1 MVPPMSEQ
9 EFSIDGTA
17 EAMDGDSISE
27 VSGHE
32 FTVSLIDVLTQ
43 LVYRKWLIAK
53 VTGIAVLAGVVLSL
67 ILPVRYTATTKIMP
81 PQQTQSA
88 ASMMMSQL
96 SSAGGG
102 SLAALAGGGLGL
114 KNPNDI
120 YVGLLTSRPIADAI
134 IQKFGLMQAYHAKD
148 MTIARKQLAGYTEVT
163 SEKNGFIV
171 VSITDKDKKRVA
183 EMANAYTDQLRILTK
198 SLAVTEASQRRLFYE
213 EQLKQT
219 KEALVAAEL
228 AFQQVQQQ
236 KGLVQLDAQAKAMI
250 ESLSAL
256 RAQVA
261 AKQVEVQALRSYS
274 MEQNPDVQLAEKTL
288 TSLQAEESRLEQRN
302 QVPGIAG
309 LGLGNV
315 PAAGLEY
322 LRAAHELQYQQ
333 AMFDMLMKQ
342 YDAAKL
348 EESKDAAI
356 IQVVEP
362 AIEPDLK
369 SSPHRAR
376 FVLIFTF
383 IGFLTGCLMA
393 RLLWWI
399 ELKQSDQDFAR
410 LLLHLKEAIVGQ
422 SINLSALQGVHD
434 PNDING
440 AVANAASTEDTNS
453 VNLPPI

>member
-1 MVPPMSEQ
+1 MVLAMTGKD
-9 EFSIDGTA
+9 FSIEETA
-17 EAMDGDSISE
+17 EAMDGVSLSE
-27 VSGHE
+27 APSDGYE
-32 FTVSLIDVLTQ
+32 VSLIDVLTQ
-43 LVYRKWLIAK
+43 LAYRKWLIAK

-67 ILPVRYTATTKIMP
+67 VLPVRYTATTKIMP
-81 PQQTQSA
+81 PQQTQSS
-88 ASMMMSQL
+88 ASMMMMNQL
-96 SSAGGG
+96 TAAGGG
-102 SLAALAGGGLGL
+102 SLAALAGGGLL

-120 YVGLLTSRPIADAI
+120 YIGLLTSRPIADAI
-134 IQKFGLMQAYHAKD
+134 IQKFSLATVYHTKD
-148 MTIARKQLAGYTEVT
+148 MTAARNELAGNTVVT
-163 SEKNGFIV
+163 SEKNGFIS
-171 VSITDKDKKRVA
+171 VSVTDKDKKRVA
-183 EMANAYTDQLRILTK
+183 EMANAYTDELRILTK
-198 SLAVTEASQRRLFYE
+198 TLAVTEASQRRVFYE
-213 EQLKQT
+213 EQLKQAR
-219 KEALVAAEL
+219 EALVAAEL

-250 ESLSAL
+250 ESLAVL

-274 MEQNPDVQLAEKTL
+274 TEQNPDVQLAEREL
-288 TSLQAEESRLEQRN
+288 TSLQAEESSLEQSN
-302 QVPGIAG
+302 HAPGIAG

-333 AMFDMLMKQ
+333 ALFDMLMKQ

-348 EESKDAAI
+348 DESKDAAI

-362 AIEPDLK
+362 AIEPDQK

-376 FVLIFTF
+376 LVLIFTF
-383 IGFLTGCLMA
+383 IGFLAGCLMA

-410 LLLHLKEAIVGQ
+410 QLLYLKEAIVGQ
-422 SINLSALQGVHD
+422 SIDHSALQGVHD
-434 PNDING
+434 PNDINW